1 MNAITWVGI
10 VVCISQSAMLSGLNL
25 AFFSVSRLRLEV
37 EVKKNN
43 ADAGRV
49 LALRENANFLL
60 VTILWANVAVNV
72 LLALLSESVLAGV
85 TAFVFSTVLITVVGE
100 ILPQAY
106 FSRRALRISALLS
119 PVVRFYQLLL
129 YPVAR
134 PTALVLDRLLG
145 PEGIRYFKEADI
157 EQLIRLHSK
166 APESDI
172 GAVEGTGS
180 LNFLQIDDVPVSSE
194 GERIDPDS
202 VIELEFCDGHP
213 VFPSIDRLP
222 SDEFLQRLDAS
233 GKKWVILVDSQGQP
247 RLTLNAAGFLR
258 EALFAPHSFS
268 PLRHCHRP
276 IVIRDHHVRL
286 GEVLPRL
293 KVHPE
298 RSDDDVIDQDIVLV
312 WSDVKRVIT
321 GSDILGRLLRG
332 IARREPPDGEEAA
345 R

>member
-1 MNAITWVGI
+1 MIWVGI
-10 VVCISQSAMLSGLNL
+10 ALCISQSAMLSGLNL

-43 ADAGRV
+43 ADARRV

-72 LLALLSESVLAGV
+72 LLALLSDSVLAGV

-134 PTALVLDRLLG
+134 PTALLLDRLLG
-145 PEGIRYFKEADI
+145 PEGICYFKETDI

-202 VIELEFCDGHP
+202 IIELEFCSGHP
-213 VFPSIDRLP
+213 VFPSIDPSP
-222 SDEFLQRLDAS
+222 SDEFLRRLDAS
-233 GKKWVILVDSQGQP
+233 GKKWVILVDSQGEP

-258 EALFAPHSFS
+258 GALFAPRSFN

-276 IVIRDHHVRL
+276 IVIRDHRIRL

-312 WSDVKRVIT
+312 WSDAKRVIT

-332 IARREPPDGEEAA
+332 IARRERPDGEEAA